1 MRKTD
6 SRDALERNL
15 DLLLPHVLGREAR
28 PSTAARQA
36 AWKRLAGEERVGDA
50 DRALALFAA
59 GLVFVVAAAAA
70 ALALDLA
77 PGSLATVVTA
87 LVVLNLAAIP
97 VAGVAIVLSRRH
109 RYAEA

>member
-1 MRKTD
+1 MRKAD
-6 SRDALERNL
+6 PRAALERNL
-15 DLLLPHVLGREAR
+15 DLLLPRALGREAR
-28 PSTAARQA
+28 PRTAARQA
-36 AWKRLAGEERVGDA
+36 AWKKLAGKEREGDA

-59 GLVFVVAAAAA
+59 GLVFVVAVAAA
-70 ALALDLA
+70 ALAFDLA
-77 PGSLATVVTA
+77 LGPFATIVTV

>member
-1 MRKTD
+1 MRKID
-6 SRDALERNL
+6 SRDAPERNL
-15 DLLLPHVLGREAR
+15 DLLLRHALGREAR
-28 PSTAARQA
+28 PRAAARQA
-36 AWKRLAGEERVGDA
+36 AWKKLAGKEREGHA
-50 DRALALFAA
+50 DRALVLFAA
-59 GLVFVVAAAAA
+59 GLVAVVAVAAA

-77 PGSLATVVTA
+77 LGPFATVITV